1 MLLPSW
7 SNQVQTRKKAEK
19 VKLGKFKSL
28 HKVYYIV
35 PFAVETLGAV
45 GFEDAD
51 LGKSLGKSI
60 QGKTGEKRSSFYL
73 FLAGRRPAKTYYYEY
88 A

>member
-1 MLLPSW
+1 M
-7 SNQVQTRKKAEK
+7 
-19 VKLGKFKSL
+19 KLGKFKSL

-73 FLAGRRPAKTYYYEY
+73 FQSISMAVHGGNGASILGTAKTGEKLEEIYYL
-88 A
+88 